1 MHMHYIKF
9 GNEQNP
15 TEPASP
21 MRQIPEKIRQAT
33 GDSHTRQLIIDAA
46 LRLFDRHGLEA
57 VSTRQIIAE
66 AGQSNQSVIHYYFG
80 GRDGL
85 IEAAM
90 DSVMGL
96 FQGFDQR
103 LKQSL
108 RELDERLS
116 PCTGDKPTVKD
127 IVGALI
133 YPVMQWH
140 LESPE
145 ARRAFR
151 FLARLT
157 QSDPKYYQMM
167 ISRFLPYHEPLI
179 SRLQAVMPNQPAE
192 VVRLKVYYALGSI
205 LHSFSIMR
213 VTLGAG
219 PMHGVP
225 ANKLADIYVDFLA
238 GALLGADNPA

>member
-1 MHMHYIKF
+1 MNK
-9 GNEQNP
+9 
-15 TEPASP
+15 T
-21 MRQIPEKIRQAT
+21 RQSTANSMSSSNDKPRQAT
-33 GDSHTRQLIIDAA
+33 GDSQTRVRLIEAA
-46 LRLFDRHGLEA
+46 LRLFDRHGIEA
-57 VSTRQIIAE
+57 VSTRQIISE

-90 DSVMGL
+90 DFVMLL
-96 FQGFDQR
+96 FQQFDDT
-103 LKQSL
+103 LKQSMDK
-108 RELDERLS
+108 LDESL
-116 PCTGDKPTVKD
+116 GDKPTCKATVRE
-127 IVGALI
+127 IVSALL

-140 LESPE
+140 QESPQ

-179 SRLQAVMPNQPAE
+179 ARLQAAMPDQTE
-192 VVRLKVYYALGSI
+192 DVVRLKVYYALGSI

-225 ANKLADIYVDFLA
+225 SMKLADIYVDFLA
-238 GALLGADNPA
+238 GALEGSASS

>member
-1 MHMHYIKF
+1 MTKTL
-9 GNEQNP
+9 QK
-15 TEPASP
+15 S
-21 MRQIPEKIRQAT
+21 RQAT
-33 GDSHTRQLIIDAA
+33 GDSQTRTRIIEAA

-85 IEAAM
+85 IEATM
-90 DSVMGL
+90 DSVMSL
-96 FQGFDQR
+96 FQEFDHS

-108 RELDERLS
+108 IKMDEKLGS
-116 PCTGDKPTVKD
+116 NQADKPTVKD
-127 IVGALI
+127 IVGALL

-140 LESPE
+140 LESPQ

-179 SRLQAVMPNQPAE
+179 ARLQAAMPDQTE
-192 VVRLKVYYALGSI
+192 ELVRLKVYYALGSI

-225 ANKLADIYVDFLA
+225 SMKLADIYVDFLA
-238 GALLGADNPA
+238 GALQGAA

>member
-1 MHMHYIKF
+1 MTKTL
-9 GNEQNP
+9 QK
-15 TEPASP
+15 S
-21 MRQIPEKIRQAT
+21 RQAT
-33 GDSHTRQLIIDAA
+33 GDSQTRTRIIEAA

-85 IEAAM
+85 IEATM
-90 DSVMGL
+90 DSVMTL
-96 FQGFDQR
+96 FQEFDHS

-108 RELDERLS
+108 IKMDEKLGS
-116 PCTGDKPTVKD
+116 NQADKPTVKD
-127 IVGALI
+127 IVGALL

-140 LESPE
+140 LESPQ

-179 SRLQAVMPNQPAE
+179 ARLQAAMPDQTE
-192 VVRLKVYYALGSI
+192 ELVRLKVYYALGSI

-225 ANKLADIYVDFLA
+225 SMKLADIYVDFLA
-238 GALLGADNPA
+238 GALQGAA

>member
-1 MHMHYIKF
+1 MEKTR
-9 GNEQNP
+9 QNL
-15 TEPASP
+15 
-21 MRQIPEKIRQAT
+21 RQST
-33 GDSHTRQLIIDAA
+33 GDSQTRQRLIEAA

-85 IEAAM
+85 IEATM
-90 DSVMGL
+90 DSVMDL
-96 FQGFDQR
+96 FHGFDQT

-108 RELDERLS
+108 SALDDKFS
-116 PCTGDKPTVKD
+116 CDAGQKNQHKPTVRD
-127 IVGALI
+127 IVEALMV
-133 YPVMQWH
+133 PMMQWH
-140 LESPE
+140 LESTQ

-167 ISRFLPYHEPLI
+167 INRFLPYHEPLI
-179 SRLQAVMPNQPAE
+179 SRLQVAMPGQTEE

-213 VTLGAG
+213 VTMGAG
-219 PMHGVP
+219 PMQGVP
-225 ANKLADIYVDFLA
+225 AIKLADIYVDFLA
-238 GALLGADNPA
+238 GALQGSVMAQAG

>member
-1 MHMHYIKF
+1 MTKTL
-9 GNEQNP
+9 QK
-15 TEPASP
+15 S
-21 MRQIPEKIRQAT
+21 RQAT
-33 GDSHTRQLIIDAA
+33 GDSQTRTRIIEAA

-85 IEAAM
+85 IEATM
-90 DSVMGL
+90 DSVMTL
-96 FQGFDQR
+96 FQEFDR
-103 LKQSL
+103 SLKQSL
-108 RELDERLS
+108 IKMDEKLGS
-116 PCTGDKPTVKD
+116 NQADKPTVKD
-127 IVGALI
+127 IVGALL

-140 LESPE
+140 LESPQ

-179 SRLQAVMPNQPAE
+179 ARLQAAMPDQTE
-192 VVRLKVYYALGSI
+192 ELVRLKVYYALGSI

-219 PMHGVP
+219 PMQGVP
-225 ANKLADIYVDFLA
+225 SMKLADIYVDFLA
-238 GALLGADNPA
+238 GALQGAA

>member
-1 MHMHYIKF
+1 MK
-9 GNEQNP
+9 QV
-15 TEPASP
+15 
-21 MRQIPEKIRQAT
+21 PEKVRQAT
-33 GDSHTRQLIIDAA
+33 GDSQTRQLIIDAA

-85 IEAAM
+85 IEATM
-90 DSVMGL
+90 DSVMEL
-96 FQGFDQR
+96 FQGFDHT

-108 RELDERLS
+108 GELDQKQK
-116 PCTGDKPTVKD
+116 GDADTKPAVKPSVRE
-127 IVGALI
+127 IVGALL

-140 LESPE
+140 QESPQ

-179 SRLQAVMPNQPAE
+179 NKLQAAMPDQSEE

-213 VTLGAG
+213 VTMGAG
-219 PMHGVP
+219 PMQGVP
-225 ANKLADIYVDFLA
+225 AIKLADIYVDFLA
-238 GALLGADNPA
+238 GALQGAASSR

>member
-1 MHMHYIKF
+1 MK
-9 GNEQNP
+9 QV
-15 TEPASP
+15 
-21 MRQIPEKIRQAT
+21 PEKVRQAT
-33 GDSHTRQLIIDAA
+33 GDSQTRQLIIDAA

-85 IEAAM
+85 IEATM
-90 DSVMGL
+90 DSVMEL
-96 FQGFDQR
+96 FQGFDHT

-108 RELDERLS
+108 GELDQKLK
-116 PCTGDKPTVKD
+116 GDVATKPTVRE
-127 IVGALI
+127 IVGALL

-140 LESPE
+140 QESPQ

-179 SRLQAVMPNQPAE
+179 SKLQAAMPNQSEE

-213 VTLGAG
+213 VTMGAG
-219 PMHGVP
+219 PMQGVP
-225 ANKLADIYVDFLA
+225 AIKLADIYVDFLA
-238 GALLGADNPA
+238 GALQGAASLR

>member
-1 MHMHYIKF
+1 MNKTL
-9 GNEQNP
+9 QNP
-15 TEPASP
+15 
-21 MRQIPEKIRQAT
+21 RLAT
-33 GDSHTRQLIIDAA
+33 GDSQTRTRIIEAA

-85 IEAAM
+85 IEATM
-90 DSVMGL
+90 DSVMAL
-96 FQGFDQR
+96 FQEFDQT
-103 LKQSL
+103 LQQSL
-108 RELDERLS
+108 ANQ
-116 PCTGDKPTVKD
+116 PKQPTVRD
-127 IVGALI
+127 IVGALL

-140 LESPE
+140 SESPQ

-167 ISRFLPYHEPLI
+167 IGRLLPYHEPLI
-179 SRLQAVMPNQPAE
+179 TRLQAAMPNQAE
-192 VVRLKVYYALGSI
+192 ELVRLKVYYALGSM

-219 PMHGVP
+219 PMQGVP
-225 ANKLADIYVDFLA
+225 SMKLADIYVDFLA
-238 GALLGADNPA
+238 GALQGSTQVPLSSN